1 MQSMRIFLEFF
12 LRDLYVYRRQSGTYI
27 INYCLIYPVMHSFIL
42 GYVFPSLYFG
52 PDAALAATTMFAGTC
67 VVNLVV
73 LANIVNI
80 GLLFDLENVRY
91 IDYQITLLSPRLV
104 IVQRILFTS
113 LFVFFILFPFFPIAK
128 LLLGSWFVTTNTSW
142 PALFLILYLSAL
154 CCSAYTQ
161 FYACLVPSSRHLR
174 SFWMRINFALITFAG
189 FFVPWHVTKQFSSI
203 LGYALLFNP
212 LLYITEGLRQAILG
226 SSEFMPLWVCCSML
240 LFWTCILTLLAWKLF
255 KKRVDHI

>member
-1 MQSMRIFLEFF
+1 MHSLRIFLQF
-12 LRDLYVYRRQSGTYI
+12 LFRDLYVYRRQSTTYI
-27 INYCLIYPVMHSFIL
+27 INYCLIYPIMHSFIL
-42 GYVFPSLYFG
+42 GYVFPNIYFG
-52 PDAALAATTMFAGTC
+52 PNAALAATTMFAGTI

-80 GLLFDLENVRY
+80 GLLFDLENTRY
-91 IDYQITLLSPRLV
+91 IDYQITLLSPRLI
-104 IVQRILFTS
+104 IVERILFTS
-113 LFVFFILFPFFPIAK
+113 FFTFFILVPFFPISK

-142 PALFLILYLSAL
+142 PALILMIYLGAL

-161 FYACLVPSSRHLR
+161 FYACIIPNSRKLR

-189 FFVPWHVTKQFSSI
+189 FFIPWYVMKQFSSV
-203 LGYALLFNP
+203 LGYVLLLNP

-226 SSEFMPLWVCCSML
+226 SSDYMSLWVCYLML
-240 LFWTCILTLLAWKLF
+240 LFWTAMLTLLCWYFF

>member
-1 MQSMRIFLEFF
+1 MQSIKIFSQFF
-12 LRDLYVYRRQSGTYI
+12 LRDVYVYCRQSWTYI
-27 INYCLIYPVMHSFIL
+27 INYCLLYPVMHSFIL

-52 PDAALAATTMFAGTC
+52 SNAALAATTMFSGTI

-80 GLLFDLENVRY
+80 GLLFDLENTRY

-113 LFVFFILFPFFPIAK
+113 LFTFIILLPFFPISK
-128 LLLGSWFVTTNTSW
+128 LLLGSWFVTTKTSW
-142 PALFLILYLSAL
+142 PALIAMLYLSAL

-161 FYACLVPSSRHLR
+161 FYACIVPSSRRLR

-189 FFVPWHVTKQFSSI
+189 FFIPWHVMKQFSSV
-203 LGYALLFNP
+203 LGYVLLLNP

-226 SSEFMPLWVCCSML
+226 SPEYISLWICCSML
-240 LFWTCILTLLAWKLF
+240 LLWTCLLTVACWYFF